1 MADNLRQYRCRF
13 AGHRPEK
20 LMRSS
25 FEIREE
31 LDAAIRWAI
40 ASGFRTFLSGMSRGV
55 DLWAADIVLK
65 HRTANSQLHLICACP
80 FPAFEARW
88 SMDWQRLYSS
98 VLSQADFVRYI
109 CPAYSPSCF
118 QLRNEWMVNH
128 SSCLIS
134 VWNGLPSGT
143 YNTIRY
149 AQKNGLLCKHIRA

>member
-1 MADNLRQYRCRF
+1 
-13 AGHRPEK
+13 
-20 LMRSS
+20 MRSS

-40 ASGFRTFLSGMSRGV
+40 ASGFRTFISGMSRGV
-55 DLWAADIVLK
+55 DFWAADIVLK

-128 SSCLIS
+128 AARVIA
-134 VWNGLPSGT
+134 VFNNKPSGT
-143 YNTIRY
+143 MNTIEY
-149 AQKNGLLCKHIRA
+149 AIRQNVPVEFIKG